1 MKRRVL
7 SGIQPTS
14 QITIGNFLGAI
25 KLFKS
30 FQDNDDLYIFVAD
43 LHALCSSNYDPEKMQ
58 ANILNVLKAYYAVR
72 PEIKTYKAPLEF
84 LNERE

>member
-30 FQDNDDLYIFVAD
+30 FQDNDDFYQKTNTGMFVPVED
-43 LHALCSSNYDPEKMQ
+43 FK
-58 ANILNVLKAYYAVR
+58 KAY
-72 PEIKTYKAPLEF
+72 ESKNNITLTIKGVVCEKVNSFTLW
-84 LNERE
+84 

>member
-1 MKRRVL
+1 MKRKVL

-30 FQDNDDLYIFVAD
+30 FQDTDDLYIFVAD
-43 LHALCSSNYDPEKMQ
+43 LHFS
-58 ANILNVLKAYYAVR
+58 
-72 PEIKTYKAPLEF
+72 
-84 LNERE
+84 